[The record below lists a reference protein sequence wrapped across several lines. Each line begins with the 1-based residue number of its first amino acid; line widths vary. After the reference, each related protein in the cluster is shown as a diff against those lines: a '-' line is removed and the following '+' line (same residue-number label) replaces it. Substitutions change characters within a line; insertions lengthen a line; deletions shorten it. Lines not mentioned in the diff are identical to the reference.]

1 MSTTSFRISDFGLQS
16 LSFGLSVP
24 AFQKK
29 SQIRNLQSKMKKA
42 MGESPMAFVTFD
54 EQVVSDRQ
62 RQWAPR
68 KGTKGAVALG

>member
-1 MSTTSFRISDFGLQS
+1 LDFGLQI
-16 LSFGLSVP
+16 LSFGLTFL
-24 AFQKK
+24 AFQQK
-29 SQIRNLQSKMKKA
+29 SPIPNLQSEMKKA